1 MFQFCVLPV
10 LLAVAPTAQTQAPDA
25 TSSDI
30 IIIDGKKDPS
40 QLPEWAVWE
49 QAFTIIA
56 GWQGR
61 DSGFTHDLRMAFS
74 KEEFDLLEHEASTQR
89 DRLDQAGREAEPL
102 RVLYANRDPNDA
114 KLLASLNDRMQDVN
128 LKYRRATLEARNR
141 LLEALSP
148 ESQTV
153 LASWIGDI
161 RAGIVARVAKADL
174 ERWRAPE

>member
-1 MFQFCVLPV
+1 MVNLCVLA
-10 LLAVAPTAQTQAPDA
+10 LLLVAMPTAQIQAPDA
-25 TSSDI
+25 SSSEI
-30 IIIDGKKDPS
+30 VVIDGKKDPS

-61 DSGFTHDLRMAFS
+61 DSGFTHDLRTALS
-74 KEEFDLLEHEASTQR
+74 KEEFDTLEHEASTQSE
-89 DRLDQAGREAEPL
+89 RLNQAAREAEPL
-102 RVLYANRDPNDA
+102 RVLYANRDPKDA

-148 ESQTV
+148 ESQSV

>member
-1 MFQFCVLPV
+1 MVNFCILTA
-10 LLAVAPTAQTQAPDA
+10 LLAVAPTVQTQAPDA

-49 QAFTIIA
+49 QGFTIIA

-61 DSGFTHDLRMAFS
+61 DSGFTHDLRMALS
-74 KEEFDLLEHEASTQR
+74 KEEFEMLEREAGAQSE
-89 DRLDQAGREAEPL
+89 RLNRAGREAEPL
-102 RVLYANRDPNDA
+102 RVLYAHRDPKDA
-114 KLLASLNDRMQDVN
+114 KLLASLNDRMQDIN

-148 ESQTV
+148 ESQSV